1 MEKEINFVETDAT
14 KIYTEIINE
23 FEKAYGDTL
32 YPADER
38 RIFLQQCLPIIVGI
52 KNNIND
58 SAKQNLL
65 RYARD
70 EKLDALGEDI
80 FNTERLEPQ
89 YASCIG
95 VAKLTAIQNI
105 DIPILAGTR
114 ITPEGNLYFKVKEDV
129 IIPAGTLENKVI
141 LDAVEPG
148 SKFNNFLPGQIKNI
162 VDPTPFVESIINTSI
177 STGGADTEGHERY
190 RERCRLAPE
199 SYSTAGP
206 DGAYEYWAKTAS
218 QNIFDVKIISPS
230 PGTVRIVPLL
240 KDGEIPDKN
249 ILDKVFSICSSRD
262 KRPLTDKVEVI
273 SPTEVTYNIELTYYL
288 DINHQTEELKFRK
301 YIEGEK
307 LDCKEGAVRDYINW
321 QKEKLGLT
329 INPDELRFRI
339 QSAATY
345 TTVENKVYTA
355 VRRVVVNSPNFI
367 DIKDIEVAK
376 VGTIVVNYGG
386 LE

>member
-1 MEKEINFVETDAT
+1 MNFVETDSKT
-14 KIYTEIINE
+14 IYSEIING
-23 FEKAYGDTL
+23 FESAYGNTL

-38 RIFLQQCLPIIVGI
+38 RIFLQQCLPVIVGI

-80 FNTERLEPQ
+80 FNTKRLEPQ
-89 YASCIG
+89 YASCLGI
-95 VAKLTAIQNI
+95 AKLTAIQNI
-105 DIPILAGTR
+105 DIIIPAGTR
-114 ITPEGNLYFKVKEDV
+114 ITPEGNLYFRVKEDV
-129 IIPAGTLENKVI
+129 TIPAGILEKDLI
-141 LDAVEPG
+141 LVAVEHG

-162 VDPTPFVESIINTSI
+162 VDSNLPFVESIVNTEVT
-177 STGGADTEGHERY
+177 TGGADIEGHERY

-218 QNIFDVKIISPS
+218 QNIVDVKIISPT

-249 ILDKVFSICSSRD
+249 VLDKVFSICSSRD

-273 SPTEVTYNIELTYYL
+273 SPTEVTYNIDLTYYL
-288 DINHQTEELKFRK
+288 DKTHQTEELKFRK

-307 LDCKEGAVRDYINW
+307 LDCKNGAIRDYINW

-329 INPDELRFRI
+329 INPDELRFKI

-367 DIKDIEVAK
+367 DIKDTEVAK
-376 VGTIVVNYGG
+376 VGTIIVTYGG

>member
-1 MEKEINFVETDAT
+1 METDP
-14 KIYTEIINE
+14 KSIYAEIINN
-23 FEKAYGDTL
+23 FENAYGETL

-38 RIFLQQCLPIIVGI
+38 RIFLQQLMPIIVGI
-52 KNNIND
+52 KNDIND

-65 RYARD
+65 RYARN

-80 FNTERLEPQ
+80 FNTKRLEPQ
-89 YASCIG
+89 YASCSGI
-95 VAKLTAIQNI
+95 AKLTAIQNI
-105 DIPILAGTR
+105 DIIIPAGTR
-114 ITPEGNLYFKVKEDV
+114 VTPEGNLYFKIKENV
-129 IIPAGTLENKVI
+129 TIPAGTLENKVI

-162 VDPTPFVESIINTSI
+162 VDSNLPFVESIVNTSTA
-177 STGGADTEGHERY
+177 TGGADTEGHERY

-206 DGAYEYWAKTAS
+206 DGAYEYWAKTAN

-230 PGTVRIVPLL
+230 PGIVRIVPLL

-249 ILDKVFSICSSRD
+249 VLDKVFSICSSRD

-329 INPDELRFRI
+329 INPDELRFKI

-345 TTVENKVYTA
+345 TTVENKIYTA

-376 VGTIVVNYGG
+376 VGTIIVNYGG

>member
-1 MEKEINFVETDAT
+1 MENEINFIETDPT
-14 KIYTEIINE
+14 KIYAEIINE

-80 FNTERLEPQ
+80 FNTKRLEPQ

-177 STGGADTEGHERY
+177 STGGADKEGPERY

-218 QNIFDVKIISPS
+218 QNIVDVKIISPT

-240 KDGEIPDKN
+240 KDGEIPDQN
-249 ILDKVFSICSSRD
+249 ILNKVLTICSSKD
-262 KRPLTDKVEVI
+262 KRPLTDNVEVI
-273 SPTEVTYNIELTYYL
+273 APTEVSYNIELTYYL
-288 DINHQTEELKFRK
+288 DKNHQTEELKFRK
-301 YIEGEK
+301 YIEG
-307 LDCKEGAVRDYINW
+307 LNLNCNDGAIRDYINW

-376 VGTIVVNYGG
+376 VNTIVVNYGG